1 VKLKKKQ
8 SAIEMTLADL
18 VELLPQVASAY
29 LEVLQAPLSQ
39 REVKAGVVASFES
52 EADDRHLALVR
63 DVGNTFITPYDREDL
78 FDLLE
83 NLDDIIDDFDLAAQ
97 TCAAIPLETV
107 PEPLIRSAKEVQS
120 MALLLSRAVH
130 LIKEPEDLL
139 QTLMEANRHYAAI
152 RRQYVSFL
160 GVALRDGASPIE
172 ALRGKIIADQIEG
185 IAGEIESFGR
195 SIGVMAIKET

>member
-1 VKLKKKQ
+1 MKLKKKQ
-8 SAIEMTLADL
+8 TAIEATLSDL
-18 VELLPQVASAY
+18 VELLPQVSSAY

-39 REVKAGVVASFES
+39 REVKAGVVANFEK

-78 FDLLE
+78 FNLLE

-97 TCAAIPLETV
+97 TCASVPLEIV
-107 PEPLIRSAKEVQS
+107 PDPLVRSAKEIQS
-120 MALLLSRAVH
+120 MALLVSRAVH

-139 QTLMEANRHYAAI
+139 QTLMEANTHYAAT
-152 RRQYVSFL
+152 RRLYVSFL

-172 ALRGKIIADQIEG
+172 ALRGKVLADQIES

-195 SIGVMAIKET
+195 SLGVMAIKET